1 MTQQALSGENG
12 VSMKIV
18 LIGAN
23 GKIGELVQK
32 ALGGGGHEIVKVGR
46 KSGDFQVEIEN
57 RESVRKLYLAVGSFD
72 AVAIA
77 AGQVAFAPLSELTAE
92 KWQFSLGSKL
102 MGQINLVQEAIPF
115 IKEKGSFTLVSGVLN
130 DEPIFA
136 GVAASAISGALEGF
150 VRAAAIELPKGLR
163 INVVNPTILK
173 ESEAQFGPFFPGV
186 IPVEGWK
193 VGQAYKRAILGAQP
207 GRVYKVDGVNS
218 AFIRRPPINVL
229 SRLVDVERL

>member
-1 MTQQALSGENG
+1 MEF
-12 VSMKIV
+12 MKII

-32 ALGGGGHEIVKVGR
+32 ALAGACHEIVKVGR
-46 KSGDFQVEIEN
+46 KSGDFKVEIEN
-57 RESVRKLYLAVGSFD
+57 REGVRKLYQAVGSFG

-77 AGQVAFAPLSELTAE
+77 AGEVAFAPLSQLTAE

-102 MGQINLVQEAIPF
+102 MGQINLVQQAIPF
-115 IKEKGSFTLVSGVLN
+115 IDEKGSFTLISGVLN

-136 GVAASAISGALEGF
+136 GVAAAAVSGALEGF

-173 ESEAQFGPFFPGV
+173 ESEARL
-186 IPVEGWK
+186 
-193 VGQAYKRAILGAQP
+193 GQ
-207 GRVYKVDGVNS
+207 
-218 AFIRRPPINVL
+218 
-229 SRLVDVERL
+229 

>member
-1 MTQQALSGENG
+1 MTQQALSGQNG
-12 VSMKIV
+12 AFMKII

-32 ALGGGGHEIVKVGR
+32 ALAGAGHEIVKVGH

-57 RESVRKLYLAVGSFD
+57 RESVGELYRAVGSFD

-115 IKEKGSFTLVSGVLN
+115 IKEKGSFTLVSGILNGILN
-130 DEPIFA
+130 DDPIIA
-136 GVAASAISGALEGF
+136 GVAASTVSGALEAF

-163 INVVNPTILK
+163 INVVSPTMLK
-173 ESEAQFGPFFPGV
+173 ESESQFAQFFIAI
-186 IPVEGWK
+186 IPVEGGK
-193 VGQAYKRAILGAQP
+193 VGQAYKRAILGAQT
-207 GRVYKVDGVNS
+207 GRVYKVD
-218 AFIRRPPINVL
+218 
-229 SRLVDVERL
+229 

>member
-1 MTQQALSGENG
+1 MTQQALSRQNR
-12 VSMKIV
+12 VFMKIV

-23 GKIGELVQK
+23 GTIGELVQK
-32 ALGGGGHEIVKVGR
+32 ALAGAGHEIVKVGHTSR
-46 KSGDFQVEIEN
+46 DFQVEIDN
-57 RESVRKLYLAVGSFD
+57 RESVRKLYQGVGSFD

-115 IKEKGSFTLVSGVLN
+115 INEKGSFTLVSGVLN
-130 DEPIFA
+130 EEPIFA
-136 GVAASAISGALEGF
+136 GVAGATVSGALEGF
-150 VRAAAIELPKGLR
+150 VRATAIELPKRLR

-186 IPVEGWK
+186 VPVEG
-193 VGQAYKRAILGAQP
+193 GRGAQAYKRAILGVQT
-207 GRVYKVDGVNS
+207 GCVYKVD
-218 AFIRRPPINVL
+218 
-229 SRLVDVERL
+229 

>member
-1 MTQQALSGENG
+1 
-12 VSMKIV
+12 MKLI

-32 ALGGGGHEIVKVGR
+32 ALAGAGHEIVKVGH

-57 RESVRKLYLAVGSFD
+57 RESVRKLYQAVGSFD

-92 KWQFSLGSKL
+92 KWRFSLGSKL

-136 GVAASAISGALEGF
+136 GAHTISPADASVEEALRNGDLET
-150 VRAAAIELPKGLR
+150 AK
-163 INVVNPTILK
+163 
-173 ESEAQFGPFFPGV
+173 QFG
-186 IPVEGWK
+186 
-193 VGQAYKRAILGAQP
+193 KRVAELA
-207 GRVYKVDGVNS
+207 RK
-218 AFIRRPPINVL
+218 L
-229 SRLVDVERL
+229 S

>member
-1 MTQQALSGENG
+1 MTQQALSRQNG
-12 VSMKIV
+12 VCMKIV

-23 GKIGELVQK
+23 RKIGELVQK
-32 ALGGGGHEIVKVGR
+32 ALAGAGHEIVKAGR

-57 RESVRKLYLAVGSFD
+57 RESVRKLYQAVGSFD

-102 MGQINLVQEAIPF
+102 MGQINLVQEAIPL
-115 IKEKGSFTLVSGVLN
+115 IKERGSFTLVSGVLN

-136 GVAASAISGALEGF
+136 SAAAAAVSGALEGF
-150 VRAAAIELPKGLR
+150 ARAAAVELPKGLR
-163 INVVNPTILK
+163 INVVSPTMLK
-173 ESEAQFGPFFPGV
+173 ESESQFAQFFIGM

-193 VGQAYKRAILGAQP
+193 VGQAYKRAILGAQT
-207 GRVYKVDGVNS
+207 GRVYKFD
-218 AFIRRPPINVL
+218 
-229 SRLVDVERL
+229 